1 MQDLNYLNTPLT
13 LLSLSHGTLQ
23 TDEPIRGDETLSP
36 VGLLL
41 THMHA
46 QTHADPKGTADAFD
60 ESR

>member
-13 LLSLSHGTLQ
+13 LLSLAHGTLQ
-23 TDEPIRGDETLSP
+23 MDEPIREDEMLSP

-41 THMHA
+41 THIHA
-46 QTHADPKGTADAFD
+46 QTHADPKGRADAFD